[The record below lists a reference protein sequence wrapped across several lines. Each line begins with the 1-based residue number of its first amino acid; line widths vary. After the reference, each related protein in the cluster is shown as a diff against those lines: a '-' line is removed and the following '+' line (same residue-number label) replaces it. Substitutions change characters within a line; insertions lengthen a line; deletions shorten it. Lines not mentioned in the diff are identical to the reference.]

1 MSDHAR
7 EMNPVEGEEASAS
20 PGGVRGLLAKLRIPL
35 IIGVIVMIECLAAY
49 LFLPSSAESAAVA
62 AAASDFEPPA
72 SPEPAAPAH
81 DAHGA
86 SHDDDHG
93 GGHGSGHGGGHG
105 GGHSSGH
112 GGGHGTSQGPV
123 VGEYV
128 EVELGRFSVMA
139 FHPSTTNSTLV
150 IDFHLYG
157 AVKHADEAEFTAL
170 FDANEKRFRDEVLTT
185 IRSAE
190 LAELTD
196 PGLGL
201 IKRKFLATTNRLL
214 GKPLLQAVVFSD
226 FSFIEQ

>member
-1 MSDHAR
+1 MSEHAP
-7 EMNPVEGEEASAS
+7 ETNLVEGEEASAS
-20 PGGVRGLLAKLRIPL
+20 PGGIRGLLARLRVPL
-35 IIGVIVMIECLAAY
+35 IIGVIVMVECLAAY
-49 LFLPSSAESAAVA
+49 LFLPASAESAAVA
-62 AAASDFEPPA
+62 AAASDLEAPA
-72 SPEPAAPAH
+72 SPEHEEAAAE
-81 DAHGA
+81 AHGEA
-86 SHDDDHG
+86 HADDHG
-93 GGHGSGHGGGHG
+93 GGHGTDHGGGHG
-105 GGHSSGH
+105 GGGH
-112 GGGHGTSQGPV
+112 GDGHGPA

-128 EVELGRFSVMA
+128 EVELGKFSVMA

-157 AVKHADEAEFTAL
+157 AVKHAEEPDFTAL
-170 FDANEKRFRDEVLTT
+170 FEANEKRFRDEIITT
-185 IRSAE
+185 VRSAE